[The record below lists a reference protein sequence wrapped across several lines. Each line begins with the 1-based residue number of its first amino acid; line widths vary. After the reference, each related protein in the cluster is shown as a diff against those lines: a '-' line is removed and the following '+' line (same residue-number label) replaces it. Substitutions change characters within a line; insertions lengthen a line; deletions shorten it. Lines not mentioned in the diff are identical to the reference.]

1 MSGEGQLQAST
12 GTILADNALRENPQS
27 GLRRGG
33 DLTNTMT
40 KLMNLLKSLLPT
52 VESQKER
59 DEAYMADAVDIYDLE
74 RRMREIDARGRENW
88 SPIVHGLYAR

>member
-1 MSGEGQLQAST
+1 VDPT
-12 GTILADNALRENPQS
+12 KI
-27 GLRRGG
+27 
-33 DLTNTMT
+33 MT
-40 KLMNLLKSLLPT
+40 KLLNLLKSLLPA

-74 RRMREIDARGRENW
+74 RRMREIDERGRRNW